1 MQNRIL
7 EPEFRT
13 QVQLDVRGIV
23 PSMKKRLLVLAVV
36 VFFGLTFAQ
45 EVTQFAANDG
55 LKIYARFYPAQGR
68 AKATIMAFHQAG
80 SSKGEYAKIAP
91 RLNELGFHV
100 LAVDQRSGGSMS
112 GDPNETVQA
121 NNGKESSH
129 IDALP
134 DLEAAFAWVR
144 QDERT
149 KTGKLIAWGSSYS
162 ASLAFLLAQQHPE
175 INAVMAFSPSDSY
188 LERGGLVLDAAKSL
202 KASVFIAST
211 AAEKYEAKSIFSAVT
226 HKNKIFF
233 VPKGAG
239 SHGSNALN
247 LPISSQEYWMATEQ
261 FLTWFK

>member
-1 MQNRIL
+1 MAALWPR
-7 EPEFRT
+7 FRSA
-13 QVQLDVRGIV
+13 QLDARGTIA
-23 PSMKKRLLVLAVV
+23 SMKKRLLVLAALA
-36 VFFGLTFAQ
+36 FFSLALAQ
-45 EVTQFAANDG
+45 EATQFTASDG

-68 AKATIMAFHQAG
+68 AKATVMAFHQAS
-80 SSKGEYAKIAP
+80 SSKGEYAQIAP
-91 RLNELGFHV
+91 RLSELGFNV
-100 LAVDQRSGGSMS
+100 LAVDQRSGGLMS

-144 QDERT
+144 NDERT
-149 KTGKLIAWGSSYS
+149 KTIKLIAWGSSYS
-162 ASLAFLLAQQHPE
+162 ASLVFLLAQQHPE

-188 LERGGLVLDAAKSL
+188 LERGGLVLEAAKSL

-211 AAEKYEAKSIFSAVT
+211 SAEKYEARSIFAAVP

-239 SHGSNALN
+239 FHGSSALT
-247 LPISSQEYWMATEQ
+247 LPISSKEYWAATEQ
-261 FLTWFK
+261 FLAWFK

>member
-1 MQNRIL
+1 
-7 EPEFRT
+7 
-13 QVQLDVRGIV
+13 
-23 PSMKKRLLVLAVV
+23 MKKRLLVLAAVA
-36 VFFGLTFAQ
+36 FFSIAFAQ
-45 EVTQFAANDG
+45 EATQFTASDG

-68 AKATIMAFHQAG
+68 AKATIMAFHQAD

-100 LAVDQRSGGSMS
+100 LAVDQRSGGSVP

-121 NNGKESSH
+121 NNFKESLF

-134 DLEAAFAWVR
+134 DLEAAFAWVHN
-144 QDERT
+144 DERT

-162 ASLAFLLAQQHPE
+162 SSLAFLLAQQHPE

-188 LERGGLVLDAAKSL
+188 LEHGGLVLAAAKSL

-211 AAEKYEAKSIFSAVT
+211 SEEKYEAKSIFSVVP

-239 SHGSNALN
+239 FHGSNALN
-247 LPISSQEYWMATEQ
+247 LPISSQEYWAATEQ
-261 FLTWFK
+261 FLAWFK